1 MSEDMLPL
9 YILLIMVF
17 LVWQHGDMTEI
28 PPQEVHSYKCFNG
41 KLGLHLKAMQNKPIE
56 IEKYKKLL

>member
-1 MSEDMLPL
+1 MSKDMLPL
-9 YILLIMVF
+9 C
-17 LVWQHGDMTEI
+17 QHGDMTEI

-41 KLGLHLKAMQNKPIE
+41 KLGSRLKAVQNKATE